1 MPSAQTEEKSLQM
14 LIGEQLSAVTFVQ
27 DYLQLH
33 FDGPRLT
40 VFSHPVIRCGEQTF
54 YGGKSGFRDA
64 LCNNIAN
71 KVTEVRVAYGE
82 SISIRFADG
91 STINIPL
98 QDASCLE
105 GESVN
110 FDAGGAGAGGET
122 VRGPMTILAR
132 GLPCASGRPV
142 HPCRGASHRRRE
154 KGSPG
159 EHISIR
165 RDSV

>member
-1 MPSAQTEEKSLQM
+1 MPSEQTEEKSLQM

-40 VFSHPVIRCGEQTF
+40 VFSHPVIRFGDQTF
-54 YGGKSGFRDA
+54 YEGMGFREA

-98 QDASCLE
+98 QDAGCLAWR
-105 GESVN
+105 SSQ
-110 FDAGGAGAGGET
+110 F
-122 VRGPMTILAR
+122 
-132 GLPCASGRPV
+132 
-142 HPCRGASHRRRE
+142 
-154 KGSPG
+154 
-159 EHISIR
+159 
-165 RDSV
+165 